1 LKEGVKWLKRAEDFP
16 TMTETQ
22 AHGRLGA
29 EIGRGEWLHPKLK
42 TFCAAVA
49 RPGYS
54 DVAAHEY
61 EDDEDTL
68 DKKVSLLVSLMQR
81 SSRTVLYTGAGIST
95 GSGIAD
101 YATRSSDADGSSSS
115 GRSSSSTELLPIS
128 PVLAQ
133 PSPSHR
139 LLVAMHNIGLV
150 HEWIQQNHDGLAQ
163 KAGMPTAKV
172 NEIHGG
178 LFDPS
183 NPVVS
188 MSGSLRHDL
197 FQRLLR
203 AEGAVIAGPEAADLV
218 LALGSSLSGMNSDRV
233 VTGCE
238 LRASKGRAL
247 GSCIITLQRTQLD
260 GSSCGLRIFGR
271 LDHVLG
277 KLASKIGL
285 QAAQQHTPAAALFSS
300 AAAASC
306 AENDDVFSVP
316 YDRDGKLQRGSCT
329 SLDLREGACIRVTD
343 GHFKGEEGQVV
354 GKNREG
360 HYRLVVQHAEKKL
373 KVAWPMLLGTWFVQA
388 ALEGSIPMLPVVN
401 V

>member
-1 LKEGVKWLKRAEDFP
+1 V
-16 TMTETQ
+16 
-22 AHGRLGA
+22 
-29 EIGRGEWLHPKLK
+29 
-42 TFCAAVA
+42 V
-49 RPGYS
+49 YS
-54 DVAAHEY
+54 
-61 EDDEDTL
+61 
-68 DKKVSLLVSLMQR
+68 
-81 SSRTVLYTGAGIST
+81 GAGIST

-115 GRSSSSTELLPIS
+115 SSGTELMPIS

-133 PSPSHR
+133 PTPSHR
-139 LLVAMHNIGLV
+139 LLVAMHNGGLV

-163 KAGMPTAKV
+163 KAGMPAAKV

-233 VTGCE
+233 VTGCQ
-238 LRASKGRAL
+238 LRASQGRAI

-271 LDHVLG
+271 LDHVLE
-277 KLASKIGL
+277 KLASKLGL
-285 QAAQQHTPAAALFSS
+285 QAAQQQTPPALIFSSEAAAL
-300 AAAASC
+300 C
-306 AENDDVFSVP
+306 AEHNDVFSVP

-329 SLDLREGACIRVTD
+329 TLDLRDDACIRVTD
-343 GHFKGEEGQVV
+343 GHFKGDEGRVV

-401 V
+401 VY